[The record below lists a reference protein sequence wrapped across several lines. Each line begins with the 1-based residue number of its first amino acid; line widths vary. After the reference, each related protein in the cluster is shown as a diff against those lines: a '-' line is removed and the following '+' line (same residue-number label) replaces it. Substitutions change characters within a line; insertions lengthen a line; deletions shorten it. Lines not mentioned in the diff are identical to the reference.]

1 MAVNRVVALRTGLV
15 FVALIVAVSCSSPAR
30 TNNGPAARPDAV
42 VVASFNFDESRLLAE
57 IYAQALA
64 HAGIP
69 VRLELDLGP
78 RELVR
83 PALRQ
88 GMVDVVPEYLGTATA
103 TMDPSV

>member
-1 MAVNRVVALRTGLV
+1 MATSRAFALRTGLV
-15 FVALIVAVSCSSPAR
+15 LVLLVALAGCSSQPRRSAQPPAR
-30 TNNGPAARPDAV
+30 SDAV

-57 IYAQALA
+57 IYSQALA

-69 VRLELDLGP
+69 VRVELHLGP

-88 GMVDVVPEYLGTATA
+88 PVASQQPRRRTGTVHYLR
-103 TMDPSV
+103 